1 MMHDEKASR
10 RILILSTFGMAL
22 AFTVWASLSP
32 LANQF
37 QTLYDLTATQ
47 KSVLVAVPVLLGS
60 IMRVPIGILADRFGG
75 RKVFTLLLL
84 FTIIPLI
91 GVGLSSS
98 YGSLLFWA
106 FFLGV
111 AGASFAV
118 SITFVSKWTPSD
130 KQGTALGINGLGNFG
145 TALAGF
151 TLPSIAIY
159 FGLQWAFFGLIIPV
173 IVMAALIWFWT
184 PETPKSG
191 EKKTMLGALSVLKF
205 KNSWVLSLF
214 YFVTFGAFVAFGIY
228 LPILLMDLYSLS
240 AVDAG
245 MRAAGFVVIATIARP
260 LGGYLGDKVGAGK
273 VLTFVFSGI
282 VLGALVI
289 SFGMASII
297 VMTIACLVVAAVTG
311 IGNGAVFKL
320 VPDLFPKAT
329 GAVTGIVGAAGGLGG
344 FFPPILLGS
353 IKDVTGT
360 YMIGFLGLALL
371 SVVCFI
377 INKRQFD
384 HSKKTTFVEARL

>member
-1 MMHDEKASR
+1 MHDEKASR